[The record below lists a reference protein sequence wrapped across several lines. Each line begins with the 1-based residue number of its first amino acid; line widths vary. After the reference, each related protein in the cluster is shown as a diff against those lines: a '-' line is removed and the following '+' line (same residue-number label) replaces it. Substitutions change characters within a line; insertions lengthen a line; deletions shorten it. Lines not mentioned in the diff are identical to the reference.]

1 MNLPVTLLVGSMA
14 GAVAAVMCYLIT
26 YNEYEHHFKGRRVVI
41 ESIKSALVAFVFF
54 FLLVLLLSF
63 LIGKTTGG

>member
-1 MNLPVTLLVGSMA
+1 MNLLMTLILGFIA
-14 GAVAAVMCYLIT
+14 GIVAGVMCYLIT

-63 LIGKTTGG
+63 LISKTSGG